1 MHPPPIVRQAALPH
15 RADVRAAIIRDLATF
30 ASVNGPLNPA
40 DSAAI
45 AHLYRSRLD
54 GTHAQYEVGHRV
66 RTGLM
71 VA

>member
-1 MHPPPIVRQAALPH
+1 MYPPPLVRQAASSH
-15 RADVRAAIIRDLATF
+15 RADLRGAIIRDLATF
-30 ASVNGPLNPA
+30 ANVNGPLDPA
-40 DSAAI
+40 ASAAI

-54 GTHAQYEVGHRV
+54 GTHSQYEVGHRV

>member
-1 MHPPPIVRQAALPH
+1 MHPPPLVRQAASSHL
-15 RADVRAAIIRDLATF
+15 ADLRAAIIRDLATF
-30 ASVNGPLNPA
+30 ANENGPLDPA
-40 DSAAI
+40 ARAAI